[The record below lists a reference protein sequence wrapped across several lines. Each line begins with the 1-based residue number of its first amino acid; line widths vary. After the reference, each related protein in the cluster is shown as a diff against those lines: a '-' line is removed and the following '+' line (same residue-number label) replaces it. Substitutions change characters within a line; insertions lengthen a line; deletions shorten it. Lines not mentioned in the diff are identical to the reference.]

1 MSSSDDTNP
10 VFTSPLAKLSAFAKN
25 TAPLLSS
32 FNRAQSPLPSTVTG
46 MFSNVSFSSD
56 RASAVA
62 PTQPSPFDRSNRA
75 SGGAGRSVSGKSGG
89 VDTVG
94 VFVVDDGLHSICLGQ
109 VGALGEKF
117 CTLPCLSGSTSCSVK
132 SHSNKADVRRN
143 HIFIKAPDSGRSRN
157 AAFVSPMLNISE
169 VDDEKLVL
177 LQELSLSVKTWN
189 RIFLGFENV
198 SDAPKAKFLEYCQE
212 CGEDFKAPFTA
223 VKKRRAAVISS
234 PTVEFAKA
242 ALETIPLNPFIDG
255 KFQFFTEE
263 QDAEFR
269 KSWSNLV
276 KAIEI
281 LRTDVPKLDS
291 RVKRTRVEL
300 EIAID
305 GVESSVELL
314 STDVGRDPGID
325 HGAPVTTVWSGIQ
338 LAIGA
343 SQEAQKLVGNLELAL
358 SQTVQDVKTQT
369 TDTAS
374 SIGTLRNEVNL
385 VSSHVHQVLHDL
397 KTTVAPSLEKLIQC
411 YNIGAGSTNQ
421 PLGDVLARLRNLE
434 SLSVGGNFA
443 GGPPSETLNSSIFGT
458 RETSSTPDLARSV
471 TKLTTEIKLLND
483 LYSNLDD
490 KLHSNSVQIDDFT
503 FGSRTD
509 TEKWVRQHVPG
520 HEPDGFHD
528 IMTLLQLVSDPHIS
542 FKEGMD
548 EAYLSSKVGFN
559 SSSSA
564 RNAHSFKCELP
575 DVFGKITVGG
585 DKGFPLPALK
595 SYKIWNP
602 NDGVSGTRRTTTQS
616 LKFQVENIKT
626 MMTHYY
632 GTSKAYHL
640 AYTMLSKSHSFW
652 IALANWMDEFHLKLT
667 VVSCCA
673 ADEAWLLVAS
683 CVRAV
688 FRELRRVRI
697 CAQEAEKL
705 PDKGVSCALFL
716 WGNLQAHRIMD
727 QFLIH
732 SFEGHPVITPVINMH
747 LFQHRVPVSVHNA
760 QKAKVAA
767 MEKLLGE
774 LRRDVDRLKNKK
786 STPAVA

>member
-32 FNRAQSPLPSTVTG
+32 FNRAQSPLPLTVTG

-56 RASAVA
+56 RPSASA
-62 PTQPSPFDRSNRA
+62 PTQPSPFDRSNRV
-75 SGGAGRSVSGKSGG
+75 SDGTGRSVSGKSGG

-94 VFVVDDGLHSICLGQ
+94 VFVVDDGLHTICLGQ

-132 SHSNKADVRRN
+132 SHSNKADVKRN
-143 HIFIKAPDSGRSRN
+143 HIFIKAPESGRSKN
-157 AAFVSPMLNISE
+157 AAFVSPMLDISK
-169 VDDEKLVL
+169 VDAEKLVL
-177 LQELSLSVKTWN
+177 LQDLSLPVKTWN
-189 RIFLGFENV
+189 RIFFGFQNV
-198 SDAPKAKFLEYCQE
+198 SDASKTKFLEYCQE

-223 VKKRRAAVISS
+223 VKKRRAAAISS
-234 PTVEFAKA
+234 PTVEFVKVASDN
-242 ALETIPLNPFIDG
+242 IPLNPSIDG
-255 KFQFFTEE
+255 NFQNFTDD

-269 KSWSNLV
+269 NSWGNLV
-276 KAIEI
+276 RAIEI
-281 LRTDVPKLDS
+281 LRTDLPKLDA

-343 SQEAQKLVGNLELAL
+343 SQEAQQLVKTLELAL
-358 SQTVQDVKTQT
+358 AKTVQDSRSQATN
-369 TDTAS
+369 TAS
-374 SIGTLRNEVNL
+374 SIGTLKNDINL
-385 VSSHVHQVLHDL
+385 VSSHVHQVLQDL
-397 KTTVAPSLEKLIQC
+397 QTTVAPSLEKLIQG
-411 YNIGAGSTNQ
+411 YNIGAGPTNQ
-421 PLGDVLARLRNLE
+421 PLGAIFERLRNLE
-434 SLSVGGNFA
+434 SHGTLGNLA
-443 GGPPSETLNSSIFGT
+443 GGPPGVNIHHSTFGSTASPSSDLT
-458 RETSSTPDLARSV
+458 NAVSRLTS
-471 TKLTTEIKLLND
+471 EIKTLHDRYSD
-483 LYSNLDD
+483 LED
-490 KLHSNSVQIDDFT
+490 KLHSNSVQLDDFT

-575 DVFGKITVGG
+575 DVFGKIMAVG

-602 NDGVSGTRRTTTQS
+602 NDGVSGTRRATTQS

-626 MMTHYY
+626 MMSHYY

-673 ADEAWLLVAS
+673 AEEAWLLVAS

-727 QFLIH
+727 QFLVH

-767 MEKLLGE
+767 LEKLLGE
-774 LRRDVDRLKNKK
+774 LRKDVDRLKNKK
-786 STPAVA
+786 HTPATS